1 MWLLSPT
8 KDTTLV
14 ENFDLIEN
22 SAVTDFST
30 KVVSLGPGH
39 IWCLRRLPRSKLP
52 LTEFRLVWPGY

>member
-30 KVVSLGPGH
+30 KVVSLPH
-39 IWCLRRLPRSKLP
+39 LVLTPATP
-52 LTEFRLVWPGY
+52 L